1 MMNQSSA
8 ILQPLAHL
16 SETESGVNGY
26 SSPTDS
32 GQLRAAIVRS
42 TPAPFPRG
50 RVKVPM
56 RLVESP
62 HYTDAALSVYMKV
75 KALGLRPEGCTAG
88 VATLASYLGVSPS
101 TVQRGLAQLRAAA
114 PDGVVELP
122 DSRRRSLPGGCG
134 TTARRRVRPL
144 SSAERF
150 IWLPVAASEH
160 LRPRLLRAYAV
171 ISYAV
176 VRGIPLTERVLA
188 DFLRHHSGRRA
199 GQALTSEA
207 AGRIVDELAASGWI
221 SVHRRAGSR
230 GRHLFLVHD
239 RQADSSS
246 LLDDRSGSQPDARS
260 LANKEDLRIDRL
272 ENDAMPVSPAVGEVP
287 VDKAVD
293 NRLATPRLTGAP
305 GDHALRAGGKTQPPS
320 PTTHSTGANPYRGPR
335 LTFSARLHAVLAPV
349 RFLLPGINTYVQR
362 RIGQEIARQLD
373 DGTEVQRLRARLTQ
387 RLAGTLLA
395 DIRDPGRWLLG
406 VALPRWGCTDPD
418 CESGTRWS
426 TGAECRACRETI
438 MERAEAR
445 RETAAGPGTKAGLH
459 GIPAARPDATVLRIV
474 ECCPD
479 CDRPHLPGNSGLC
492 ADCRPHPAPVR
503 EPAPAAVIGIG
514 CRGRG
519 GTCGRPAPRGLCWRC
534 RIESE
539 TRPAEPKR
547 VPAGIRKAPHL

>member
-1 MMNQSSA
+1 
-8 ILQPLAHL
+8 
-16 SETESGVNGY
+16 
-26 SSPTDS
+26 
-32 GQLRAAIVRS
+32 
-42 TPAPFPRG
+42 
-50 RVKVPM
+50 M

-62 HYTDAALSVYMKV
+62 HYSDAALSVYTKV

-88 VATLASYLGVSPS
+88 VATLASYLGVSRS
-101 TVQRGLAQLRAAA
+101 TVQRGLAQLRATA

-144 SSAERF
+144 RPTERF
-150 IWLPVAASEH
+150 VWLPVAASEH

-176 VRGIPLTERVLA
+176 VRGIPLTEGALA
-188 DFLRHHSGRRA
+188 DFLRHHSGQRV
-199 GQALTSEA
+199 GQALTTEA

-221 SVHRRAGSR
+221 SVRRRAGSQ

-239 RQADSSS
+239 QQTSPSPV
-246 LLDDRSGSQPDARS
+246 LDDRSGLHADERS

-272 ENDAMPVSPAVGEVP
+272 ENDAPLVSPAVGELP

-293 NRLATPRLTGAP
+293 NRRTTPRPAGTP
-305 GDHALRAGGKTQPPS
+305 GDHALRAGGKTPAPS
-320 PTTHSTGANPYRGPR
+320 PTTHSAGANPYRGPR

-349 RFLLPGINTYVQR
+349 RFLLPEINTYVQR

-387 RLAGTLLA
+387 RLAQTLLA

-406 VALPRWGCTDPD
+406 VALPRWGCADPD

-426 TGAECRACRETI
+426 TGTECRACRETL
-438 MERAEAR
+438 MQRAEAR
-445 RETAAGPGTKAGLH
+445 TEPTAVSGTTLNPEAGPH
-459 GIPAARPDATVLRIV
+459 RIPASRPELTVLRIV
-474 ECCPD
+474 ECCPG

-492 ADCRPHPAPVR
+492 STCRPHPTPVQNPV
-503 EPAPAAVIGIG
+503 PAVVIGIG

-547 VPAGIRKAPHL
+547 VPVGARQTPQL

>member
-1 MMNQSSA
+1 
-8 ILQPLAHL
+8 
-16 SETESGVNGY
+16 
-26 SSPTDS
+26 
-32 GQLRAAIVRS
+32 
-42 TPAPFPRG
+42 
-50 RVKVPM
+50 M

-62 HYTDAALSVYMKV
+62 HYADAALSVYMKV

-101 TVQRGLAQLRAAA
+101 TVQRGLAQLRATA

-144 SSAERF
+144 RSAERF

-176 VRGIPLTERVLA
+176 VRGIPLTEGVLA

-221 SVHRRAGSR
+221 SVRRRAGSR

-239 RQADSSS
+239 HQAGPSPV
-246 LLDDRSGSQPDARS
+246 LDDRSGPQPDARS
-260 LANKEDLRIDRL
+260 LANKEDLRIDRP

-293 NRLATPRLTGAP
+293 NRLATPHLTGAP
-305 GDHALRAGGKTQPPS
+305 GDHALRAGRKTPAPS
-320 PTTHSTGANPYRGPR
+320 PTTHGTGANLYQGPQ

-349 RFLLPGINTYVQR
+349 RFLLPEINTYVQR

-387 RLAGTLLA
+387 RLAQTLLA

-406 VALPRWGCTDPD
+406 VALPRWGCADPD

-438 MERAEAR
+438 MERVEAR
-445 RETAAGPGTKAGLH
+445 RETAATDTAPASEAGPH
-459 GIPAARPDATVLRIV
+459 SVPAARPEATVLRIV

-479 CDRPHLPGNSGLC
+479 CDRPHLPGNSGRC
-492 ADCRPHPAPVR
+492 ASCRPHPASVQDPV
-503 EPAPAAVIGIG
+503 PAAVIGIG
-514 CRGRG
+514 CQGRG

-539 TRPAEPKR
+539 TRPAEVKR
-547 VPAGIRKAPHL
+547 VPAGTRQAPHL

>member
-1 MMNQSSA
+1 
-8 ILQPLAHL
+8 
-16 SETESGVNGY
+16 
-26 SSPTDS
+26 
-32 GQLRAAIVRS
+32 
-42 TPAPFPRG
+42 
-50 RVKVPM
+50 M

-62 HYTDAALSVYMKV
+62 HYADAALSVYMKV

-101 TVQRGLAQLRAAA
+101 TVQRGLAQLRAVA

-144 SSAERF
+144 HPTERF

-171 ISYAV
+171 IAYAV
-176 VRGIPLTERVLA
+176 VRGIPLTEGVLA

-199 GQALTSEA
+199 GQALTAEA

-239 RQADSSS
+239 QQAPLSSV
-246 LLDDRSGSQPDARS
+246 LDDRSGPQPDARS
-260 LANKEDLRIDRL
+260 LANKEDLRIDRP

-293 NRLATPRLTGAP
+293 NRLAAARPTEAP
-305 GDHALRAGGKTQPPS
+305 GDHALRAGGTAPAPS
-320 PTTHSTGANPYRGPR
+320 PTTHSDGKSPYRGPQ
-335 LTFSARLHAVLAPV
+335 LTFSPRLHTVLEPV
-349 RFLLPGINTYVQR
+349 RFLLTGVGAYVQR

-373 DGTEVQRLRARLTQ
+373 DGTEVRRLQARLAH
-387 RLAGTLLA
+387 RLARTLVA

-406 VALPRWGCTDPD
+406 VALRRWGCADPD
-418 CESGTRWS
+418 CEAGVLWS
-426 TGAECRACRETI
+426 TGAECRACREVI
-438 MERAEAR
+438 AERAAHR
-445 RETAAGPGTKAGLH
+445 RCTPPPTAPATTPSPTR
-459 GIPAARPDATVLRIV
+459 PAAEVRLRVV
-474 ECCPD
+474 ECCPE
-479 CDRPHLPGNSGLC
+479 CERPHHPGNSGLC
-492 ADCRPHPAPVR
+492 AECRPRPGLTPV
-503 EPAPAAVIGIG
+503 PGPPAAIGIA
-514 CRGRG
+514 CRGRE

-534 RIESE
+534 R
-539 TRPAEPKR
+539 AEERARLPEDADAR
-547 VPAGIRKAPHL
+547 VPAGTS

>member
-1 MMNQSSA
+1 M
-8 ILQPLAHL
+8 
-16 SETESGVNGY
+16 
-26 SSPTDS
+26 
-32 GQLRAAIVRS
+32 
-42 TPAPFPRG
+42 PATFPRG

-62 HYTDAALSVYMKV
+62 HYSDAALSVYMKV

-88 VATLASYLGVSPS
+88 VATLASYLGVSRS
-101 TVQRGLAQLRAAA
+101 TVQRGLAQLRTVA

-144 SSAERF
+144 RADERF
-150 IWLPVAASEH
+150 IWLPVAASER

-176 VRGIPLTERVLA
+176 VRGIPLTEGVLA

-199 GQALTSEA
+199 GQALTAEA

-221 SVHRRAGSR
+221 SVDRRAGFQ

-239 RQADSSS
+239 RQVGSSS
-246 LLDDRSGSQPDARS
+246 VLDDRSGSHSDERS
-260 LANKEDLRIDRL
+260 LAYKEDLRTDRL
-272 ENDAMPVSPAVGEVP
+272 ENAATSLSPAVGEVP
-287 VDKAVD
+287 VDKPVE
-293 NRLATPRLTGAP
+293 NRATTPPLTGAP
-305 GDHALRAGGKTQPPS
+305 GDHALRAGSNTPPS
-320 PTTHSTGANPYRGPR
+320 PTAQSTGMSAYRGPR
-335 LTFSARLHAVLAPV
+335 LTFSARLHAALAPV
-349 RFLLPGINTYVQR
+349 RFLLPEVNTYVQR
-362 RIGQEIARQLD
+362 RIGREVARQLD
-373 DGTEVQRLRARLTQ
+373 DGTTVQRLQARLTQ

-406 VALPRWGCTDPD
+406 VALPRWGCADPD

-426 TGAECRACRETI
+426 TGTECRACRETLL
-438 MERAEAR
+438 ERVEAR
-445 RETAAGPGTKAGLH
+445 RETTASNTATAAEAGRQ
-459 GIPAARPDATVLRIV
+459 GIPEAPPEAPALRIV

-479 CDRPHLPGNSGLC
+479 CERPHVAGNSGRC
-492 ADCRPHPAPVR
+492 ADCRSHPTLVPDPMPIAT
-503 EPAPAAVIGIG
+503 IGIG

-519 GTCGRPAPRGLCWRC
+519 GTCGRPAPQGMCWRC

-539 TRPAEPKR
+539 THTGNAEH
-547 VPAGIRKAPHL
+547 VPVDSRRAQHQ

>member
-1 MMNQSSA
+1 
-8 ILQPLAHL
+8 
-16 SETESGVNGY
+16 
-26 SSPTDS
+26 
-32 GQLRAAIVRS
+32 
-42 TPAPFPRG
+42 
-50 RVKVPM
+50 M

-62 HYTDAALSVYMKV
+62 HYADSALSVYMKV

-88 VATLASYLGVSPS
+88 VSTLASYLGVSPS
-101 TVQRGLAQLRAAA
+101 TVQRGLAQLRATA
-114 PDGVVELP
+114 PDGVIELP

-134 TTARRRVRPL
+134 TTARRRVRPMR
-144 SSAERF
+144 ATERF

-160 LRPRLLRAYAV
+160 LRPRLVRAYAI

-176 VRGIPLTERVLA
+176 VRGIPLTEGGLA

-221 SVHRRAGSR
+221 SVQRRAGSQ

-239 RQADSSS
+239 QQARPSPVV
-246 LLDDRSGSQPDARS
+246 DDRSGSQPDARS

-293 NRLATPRLTGAP
+293 DRRTTPHPTGAP
-305 GDHALRAGGKTQPPS
+305 GDHALRAGGKTPAPS
-320 PTTHSTGANPYRGPR
+320 PTAHSTGANLYRGPL
-335 LTFSARLHAVLAPV
+335 LTYSARLHAVLAPV
-349 RFLLPGINTYVQR
+349 RFMLPEINTYVQR
-362 RIGQEIARQLD
+362 RIGREIARQLNN
-373 DGTEVQRLRARLTQ
+373 GTQVQRLRARLTQ
-387 RLAGTLLA
+387 RLAQTLVA

-406 VALPRWGCTDPD
+406 VALPRWGCADPD

-426 TGAECRACRETI
+426 TGAECRACREKI
-438 MERAEAR
+438 MERVEAR
-445 RETAAGPGTKAGLH
+445 KATAAAITAPVCEAGPH
-459 GIPAARPDATVLRIV
+459 GVPTPRPEATVLRIV

-479 CDRPHLPGNSGLC
+479 CHRPHLPGNSGRC
-492 ADCRPHPAPVR
+492 VSCRPQSASVQDPV
-503 EPAPAAVIGIG
+503 PAAAIGIG
-514 CRGRG
+514 CQGRS

-539 TRPAEPKR
+539 TRRAEPKR
-547 VPAGIRKAPHL
+547 APSGPQRIPHF

>member
-1 MMNQSSA
+1 
-8 ILQPLAHL
+8 
-16 SETESGVNGY
+16 
-26 SSPTDS
+26 
-32 GQLRAAIVRS
+32 
-42 TPAPFPRG
+42 
-50 RVKVPM
+50 M

-62 HYTDAALSVYMKV
+62 HYSDAALSVYMKV

-101 TVQRGLAQLRAAA
+101 TVQRGLAQLRATA

-144 SSAERF
+144 RPTERF
-150 IWLPVAASEH
+150 VWLPVAASEH

-176 VRGIPLTERVLA
+176 VRGIPLTEGALA
-188 DFLRHHSGRRA
+188 DFLRHHSGRRV
-199 GQALTSEA
+199 GQALTAEA
-207 AGRIVDELAASGWI
+207 AGRIVDQLAASGWI
-221 SVHRRAGSR
+221 SVRRRAGSQ
-230 GRHLFLVHD
+230 GRHLFLVPD
-239 RQADSSS
+239 QQAALSSV
-246 LLDDRSGSQPDARS
+246 LDDRSGSHADERS

-272 ENDAMPVSPAVGEVP
+272 ENDAPSVSPAVGELP

-293 NRLATPRLTGAP
+293 DHRATPRPAETP
-305 GDHALRAGGKTQPPS
+305 GDHALRAGGKTPAPS
-320 PTTHSTGANPYRGPR
+320 PTTHNAGANPYRGPR

-349 RFLLPGINTYVQR
+349 RFLLPEINTYVQR

-387 RLAGTLLA
+387 RLAQTLLA

-406 VALPRWGCTDPD
+406 VALPRWGCADPD
-418 CESGTRWS
+418 CETGTRWS
-426 TGAECRACRETI
+426 TGTECRACRETL

-445 RETAAGPGTKAGLH
+445 REPTAVSGTALPPETGPH
-459 GIPAARPDATVLRIV
+459 RIPAARPEPTVLRIV

-479 CDRPHLPGNSGLC
+479 CDRPHLPGNSGPC
-492 ADCRPHPAPVR
+492 ASCRPHPTPVQD
-503 EPAPAAVIGIG
+503 PATAATG

-539 TRPAEPKR
+539 AESRPAEPKSL
-547 VPAGIRKAPHL
+547 PTGTKQAPHL